1 MSLQL
6 MNSNKFLENITQ
18 FSANNEG
25 NRNSYQRQAPH
36 IFNDEKPFLSC
47 ACLDSFLIFAWKSLK
62 LY

>member
-1 MSLQL
+1 MHVMSLQL

-36 IFNDEKPFLSC
+36 IFID
-47 ACLDSFLIFAWKSLK
+47 
-62 LY
+62 